1 MSTCLL
7 RSFILTIVAALALPT
22 LSVAQTIPKEKGAA
36 RTVKMFDFYCLSR
49 LPDLESIE
57 RAAGLGEYD
66 QLIGDDLRPYAPD
79 SAAEQFHGWRFH
91 DQGEA
96 FVLTAY
102 RAPPGAAGN
111 APPPFAK
118 SQSVSCEFHISAS
131 APEQILAELT
141 KLLGRAPDK
150 SAGAQGHTWTLQTD
164 KAFSEVRFSPP
175 MGGDKNV
182 VLSARVLLKS

>member
-1 MSTCLL
+1 MIMTLLRTCL
-7 RSFILTIVAALALPT
+7 IALALVVPAV
-22 LSVAQTIPKEKGAA
+22 SSAQTLPKEKGPA

-66 QLIGDDLRPYAPD
+66 QLIGGDLEPYAPA
-79 SAAEQFHGWRFH
+79 SAVEQLHGWRFH

-102 RAPPGAAGN
+102 RTPPGADAT
-111 APPPFAK
+111 APPSFAN
-118 SQSVSCEFHISAS
+118 SQSVYCDFHITAI
-131 APEQILAELT
+131 APGQILAELT

-150 SAGAQGHTWTLQTD
+150 GADPNAHTWTLQTD
-164 KAFSEVRFSPP
+164 KAFSEVRFSPAAA
-175 MGGDKNV
+175 GDESA
-182 VLSARVLLKS
+182 VLSARVVLKS